1 MVATKKMHC
10 CLSLSDS
17 QRSLCLSLFRA
28 AKGFGFAVCAVVTG
42 FASTIASQQQAR
54 SVRVVCSPRRRS
66 CIPSFVLVSVSV
78 SIVVV
83 VSSIAGGIRAK
94 SVGRRCFRPSPPLSL
109 SLTLSTFILPE
120 GRRSERG
127 RMLAR
132 SLDLDLGKL
141 QRGEKF

>member
-1 MVATKKMHC
+1 MHF

-17 QRSLCLSLFRA
+17 ERSLCLSLFRA

-94 SVGRRCFRPSPPLSL
+94 SVGRRCFRPSPLSL